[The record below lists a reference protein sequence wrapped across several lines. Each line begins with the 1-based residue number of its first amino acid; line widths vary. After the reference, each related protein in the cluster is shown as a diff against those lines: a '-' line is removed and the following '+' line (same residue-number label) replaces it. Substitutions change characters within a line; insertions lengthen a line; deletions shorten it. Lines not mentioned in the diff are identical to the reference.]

1 MRYPFGREGLLS
13 QLVWPEL
20 ENEAWKDTGSPKRV
34 LWYFLNKGVN
44 RKLPSQ
50 AAWPK
55 LENETWTG
63 PGSPTPPRSGLD
75 LSHVT
80 FASGAETLFLS
91 QVIFSCDAITLYLS
105 HMHHHKMSSFPHF
118 RLENKHRRN
127 PTEPLRDRVP

>member
-1 MRYPFGREGLLS
+1 MFGLIFRGRCFDLRQRRNQEFECMRYPFGREGLLS

-63 PGSPTPPRSGLD
+63 PGSPTPPRSGCG
-75 LSHVT
+75 V
-80 FASGAETLFLS
+80 F
-91 QVIFSCDAITLYLS
+91 
-105 HMHHHKMSSFPHF
+105 
-118 RLENKHRRN
+118 
-127 PTEPLRDRVP
+127 